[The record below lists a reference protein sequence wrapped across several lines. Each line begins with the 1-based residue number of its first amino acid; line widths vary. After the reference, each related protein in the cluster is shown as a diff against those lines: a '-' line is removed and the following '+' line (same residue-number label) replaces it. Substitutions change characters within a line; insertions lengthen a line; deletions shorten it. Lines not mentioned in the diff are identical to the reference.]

1 MKRWLM
7 TLNEIIPFKPAIIKE
22 INATGILLQKLY
34 DMGFIEGT
42 SIKLIRHSPLKDP
55 LEVELLSYHI
65 TLRVNE
71 AKAVRVSYE

>member
-1 MKRWLM
+1 M
-7 TLNEIIPFKPAIIKE
+7 TLDEIIPYKPAIIKE
-22 INATGILLQKLY
+22 ITASGILLQKLF

-55 LEVELLSYHI
+55 IEVELLSYHI

-71 AKAVRVSYE
+71 AKAVKVSYE